1 MFYRFS
7 KTEITDFTLVSFD
20 EYIGG
25 FKISMYDILVIKVL
39 DSFHD
44 LFEVWDSLLLS

>member
-1 MFYRFS
+1 MFYRFGKS
-7 KTEITDFTLVSFD
+7 EITDFALMSFD

-25 FKISMYDILVIKVL
+25 LKISMYDILIIKVL

-44 LFEVWDSLLLS
+44 LFEV